1 MTITDGSRHQLHQS
15 LDLAIGEENAAVL
28 MEHLPPVGWAD
39 VATRRDLDHQSLM
52 INKDLELLGANLR
65 TEMADLRTGLQG
77 ETAELRTEM
86 AELRTGLQGETAE
99 LRTSLVHLELRME
112 QLFSRLLLQL
122 LATMA
127 GLFTLFFALSRV
139 L

>member
-65 TEMADLRTGLQG
+65 TEMADLK
-77 ETAELRTEM
+77 
-86 AELRTGLQGETAE
+86 
-99 LRTSLVHLELRME
+99 LRME

-122 LATMA
+122 LATMV

>member
-65 TEMADLRTGLQG
+65 TEMA
-77 ETAELRTEM
+77 
-86 AELRTGLQGETAE
+86 ELRTGLQGETAE